1 MADVILIDEVRTWL
15 QECTLIDAND
25 RFNANYLGADP
36 TEYTIEDVPVVAVL
50 KQYLGGALKQKNYMI
65 ASRNSYG
72 VDILDNIANSGF
84 YDALSDWVQA
94 QNKARN
100 FPNMGTNKVVRNIK
114 TTSTAYIFEAG
125 ADTARYQIP
134 LQITYYEKE
143 V

>member
-100 FPNMGTNKVVRNIK
+100 FPNMGENKTVRNIK

>member
-1 MADVILIDEVRTWL
+1 MADVVLIDEVRTWL
-15 QECTLIDAND
+15 QECTLIDSNN
-25 RFNANYLGADP
+25 RFNTNYLGADA

-50 KQYLGGALKQKNYMI
+50 RQYLGGALKQKSYMI
-65 ASRNSYG
+65 ASRNSYS

-84 YDALSDWVQA
+84 YDSLSDWVQT
-94 QNKARN
+94 QNKTRN
-100 FPNMGTNKVVRNIK
+100 FPDMGTNKQVRNIK

>member
-15 QECTLIDAND
+15 QECTLIDADD